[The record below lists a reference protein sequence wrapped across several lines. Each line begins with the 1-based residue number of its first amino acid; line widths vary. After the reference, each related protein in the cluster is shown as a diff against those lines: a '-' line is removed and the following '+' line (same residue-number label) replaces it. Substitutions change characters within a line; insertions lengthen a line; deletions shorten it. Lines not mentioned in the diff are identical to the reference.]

1 MSLNTDCQSI
11 TQVYSHEQSLTQ
23 CQHWLKKHLPHATL
37 TAVVSNAEAAKMAS
51 KDATS
56 AAISSTEAAEI
67 YGLPIIQQRIEDLA
81 NNTTRFI
88 VVSKQSNPS
97 SGYDKTSLL
106 ISAKN
111 QPGALFELLK
121 PLAKYGLDMSRIES
135 RPSQIA
141 NWEYV
146 FFLDIKGHVEDS
158 NVQSALEELEQ
169 QADLLR
175 ILGSYPISIL

>member
-1 MSLNTDCQSI
+1 MP
-11 TQVYSHEQSLTQ
+11 V
-23 CQHWLKKHLPHATL
+23 
-37 TAVVSNAEAAKMAS
+37 
-51 KDATS
+51 
-56 AAISSTEAAEI
+56 
-67 YGLPIIQQRIEDLA
+67 IQQRIEDLA

-88 VVSKQSNPS
+88 VIAKHDNLP

-111 QPGALFELLK
+111 QSGALFALLK

-135 RPSQIA
+135 RPSQST

-146 FFLDIKGHVEDS
+146 FFLDINGHAQDS
-158 NVQSALEELEQ
+158 NVQAALAELEQ

-175 ILGSYPISIL
+175 ILGSYPVAIQ